1 MPGGQSAAPNC
12 RFDASVAVHS
22 LRSGGVMSAMRQ
34 LRHARNV
41 GTPSKLGVSYIV
53 KCRQVRRH
61 EVNIRQGLATHPAS
75 PKRYAAASRYR
86 VLRVWRRR
94 PPARSKQAQPK
105 RNCTGASFQSRPGS
119 GTNVEQDARSV
130 DRELLRPPRQA
141 RGKLQ
146 ETVPPEAHSAP

>member
-61 EVNIRQGLATHPAS
+61 EVNIRQGLATH
-75 PKRYAAASRYR
+75 RYR
-86 VLRVWRRR
+86 VLRVWRRC